1 MVTIFFYLEATLR
14 GKRFCTFSCR
24 QSHDEG
30 AYGEGDTG
38 TEDGGATSEL
48 ARQVTSHK
56 GESEGGKDCRGD
68 NQLVPEVGQVEFL
81 IAKYAFDRFSTNTR
95 H

>member
-1 MVTIFFYLEATLR
+1 MR
-14 GKRFCTFSCR
+14 GCVLKGRKKLCTFPCR

-38 TEDGGATSEL
+38 TEDGGTSSEL
-48 ARQVTSHK
+48 ARQVASHK
-56 GESEGGKDCRGD
+56 GESECGEDGRGD

-81 IAKYAFDRFSTNTR
+81 IIKYHLECLSLEYKQMK
-95 H
+95 